1 MRIYTDIIE
10 YLDRCDYKITVEE
23 DFTATLNSLLN
34 KVENKI
40 NEQISSTD
48 GGLQWVELS
57 SASLWRRFFSL

>member
-10 YLDRCDYKITVEE
+10 YLDRCDYKITILE

-40 NEQISSTD
+40 NE
-48 GGLQWVELS
+48 
-57 SASLWRRFFSL
+57 